1 MGRQRD
7 LAKKAHPPPRETCGD
22 LSARK
27 KVVTVPALWASA
39 DNLVL
44 KLLRL
49 SPLPDAWQAEAVV
62 AVGEDSKPKPSR
74 NKIMKIFKGV

>member
-1 MGRQRD
+1 M
-7 LAKKAHPPPRETCGD
+7 
-22 LSARK
+22 
-27 KVVTVPALWASA
+27 PALWASA

-74 NKIMKIFKGV
+74 NKIRKIFKGV